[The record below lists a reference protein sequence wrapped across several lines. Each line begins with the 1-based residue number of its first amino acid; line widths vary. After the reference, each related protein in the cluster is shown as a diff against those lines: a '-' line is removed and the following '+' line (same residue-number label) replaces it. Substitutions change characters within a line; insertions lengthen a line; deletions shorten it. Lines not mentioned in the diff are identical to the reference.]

1 MNLKSLLSKY
11 RLYISPLF
19 LARYYNLA
27 SVEEVVNKYKFLGS
41 VLDLGCG
48 DLPYKYLFQYGT
60 DYKGID
66 FKEHSTN
73 NCFPYRQLPDY
84 YFPKDYAKT
93 FRIPF
98 KNNQFDHA
106 VAFQVLE
113 HHQDPEKMFSEL
125 FRVVKRGGYVLI
137 TVPFI
142 GGVHGEPDDYQ
153 RFTRYGL
160 KVRAEKY
167 GKIIELKEQGSI
179 FSVISSL
186 FGELIIRFTGKSRLH
201 YIVGMIIFPPFLLYS
216 YLVFI
221 LDKIFKSDTIFINYL
236 ILIKKGKGA

>member
-19 LARYYNLA
+19 LARYYNLRA
-27 SVEEVVNKYKFLGS
+27 VEEAVKKYKFRGS
-41 VLDLGCG
+41 VLDFGCG
-48 DLPYKYLFQYGT
+48 DKPYKYLFRYGT

-66 FKEHSTN
+66 FKTYSTN
-73 NCFPYRQLPDY
+73 NCFPYAETPDY

-93 FRIPF
+93 FSVPF
-98 KNNQFDHA
+98 KNSQFNHA

-125 FRVVKRGGYVLI
+125 FRIVKKGGYVLI

-142 GGVHGEPDDYQ
+142 GGIHGEPDDYQ
-153 RFTRYGL
+153 RFTKYGL
-160 KVRAEKY
+160 QVRAKKY
-167 GKIIELKEQGSI
+167 GKVVSIQEQGSI

-186 FGELIIRFTGKSRLH
+186 LAELLIRFTGRSKLH
-201 YIVGMIIFPPFLLYS
+201 YFVGMLLFAPLLLYS
-216 YLVFI
+216 YLVLI
-221 LDKIFKSDTIFINYL
+221 LDMIYKSDMIFINYL
-236 ILIKKGKGA
+236 IVIKKRG